1 MYSEIREPFR
11 AIFEGIVIIADE
23 KILHEKLPQV

>member
-1 MYSEIREPFR
+1 MYREIQESFR

-23 KILHEKLPQV
+23 KILHEKLPKV